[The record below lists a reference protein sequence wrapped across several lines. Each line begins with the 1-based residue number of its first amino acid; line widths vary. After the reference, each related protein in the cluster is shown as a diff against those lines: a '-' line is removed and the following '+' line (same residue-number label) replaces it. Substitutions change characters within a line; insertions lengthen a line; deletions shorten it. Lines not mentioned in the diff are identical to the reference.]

1 MRAFFICQNGRL
13 VGGIVIVKVKLR
25 GYIMNTYKA
34 ILDTSRSNGVIATI
48 TQFDNATLE
57 LQIVT
62 NGEIEHAWEA
72 PQFELVAIKRDQ
84 YAVRESDQAAFTIKD
99 AGEHLV
105 SVDLK
110 EQFLTCRGSTK
121 MQLVVKDGNRL
132 STSIFYVMIGESL
145 DHTIIESHR
154 DVAVLDDLEAYIQ
167 TGREVIYDA
176 QAIVTDLKDEMSEFN
191 ASSSEKEAER
201 QASELNRVSKELVRI
216 DNEETRVAN
225 EQDRV
230 TNEEDRVMNEEE
242 RVANEQDRV
251 TNEQNRRL
259 AENTRIAQ
267 ERARQDAELQRNAIF
282 EENETI
288 RKDGEKKRIANENER
303 EKKFSSW
310 EERETT
316 RLRSEEN
323 RIIQEQ
329 VRVANEE
336 TRQRQE
342 QTRQNQ
348 EDYRQRTYTQFNEA
362 EASRVAKELQRQTA
376 EDNRVAAEANRQN
389 SYADRENER
398 DRQYAESENTR
409 NDAFNQNEANRQ
421 SEYTTAERERVESE
435 ELRKSRERERETAES
450 QRVTTERERV
460 NAEQKRIADFNRE
473 IENIQNTMNQ
483 AVSNVSGA
491 IDTANSTMESIEQR
505 AEACLPVIEQ
515 SSKEIERARV
525 DYIGNQHS
533 SIKKA
538 NDANV
543 DWLLGEVNTAHYEGQ
558 HITATD
564 SIEGQSK
571 SAILKG
577 QTLVNLVDLSRWGE
591 QEKITLTANGTAK
604 RIELGTDLPIKP
616 NTKYLTII
624 PIYENTINNNFT
636 LGGWDYYT
644 DQPRI
649 TTADGT
655 GIIKI
660 IKTTKDVFSGIHFYL
675 ELWGEN
681 TSGQITFGKPMLIEY
696 QEGME
701 NWDIPYFE
709 GMQSVKMPA
718 LTTTGKNLLNIND
731 YYVRYGT
738 QNVVKDGESFT
749 FDAVEAWG
757 GIGFDETKLKPN
769 TNYAFKFET
778 NKDVVGYI
786 RITGKENQG
795 GKKEFTFTTDE
806 TGLIALTIESK
817 TAQSSV
823 TISNIQIEEGSSV
836 TTYELYKS
844 NILSCNEEVILRG
857 IGDVK
862 DTLDCLTGEVTE
874 RIGEDIY
881 NGSKNE
887 HWFYSG
893 TTDSSIEFARS
904 VSNVERLIACDKLPI
919 SGTTERFAYA
929 SNKFYVRVLKSKLST
944 LDVDG
949 FNKWLST
956 NPITVQYKLAT
967 ESVKTVDLSDYH
979 VYSYN
984 DVTHYDCSSAE
995 GSLVP
1000 TLSIDVPTNLP
1011 AVVTRQRATI
1021 QELEK
1026 ENAALK
1032 NEIEETANSSVN
1044 GDLELMSSQFELDFR
1059 LFEIEM
1065 NLDMPMMATMR
1076 GVKSMAMTVYQQ
1088 AKTLILAGK
1097 YEREDMEYK
1106 LNRYKAA
1113 GRITVEEY
1121 DELIAL
1127 MDAREL
1133 VD

>member
-1 MRAFFICQNGRL
+1 
-13 VGGIVIVKVKLR
+13 
-25 GYIMNTYKA
+25 MNTYKA

-62 NGEIEHAWEA
+62 NGEIEHAWES

-121 MQLVVKDGNRL
+121 MQLVVKDGDRL
-132 STSIFYVMIGESL
+132 TTSVFYVMIGESL

-191 ASSSEKEAER
+191 TSSSEKEAER
-201 QASELNRVSKELVRI
+201 QASELNRASKELVRI

-225 EQDRV
+225 EHDRV
-230 TNEEDRVMNEEE
+230 TNEEDRVTNEEE
-242 RVANEQDRV
+242 RVANEHDRV

-267 ERARQDAELQRNAIF
+267 ERARQDAELQRNSIF

-288 RKDGEKKRIANENER
+288 RKDGEKKRITNENER
-303 EKKFSSW
+303 EKKFSTW

-362 EASRVAKELQRQTA
+362 EANRVAKELQRQTA
-376 EDNRVAAEANRQN
+376 EEKRVVAETNRQN

-473 IENIQNTMNQ
+473 IKKSQDAMNQ
-483 AVSNVSGA
+483 AASNVSGA

-515 SSKEIERARV
+515 SSNEIERARV

-543 DWLLGEVNTAHYEGQ
+543 DWLLGEVNTTHYEGQ

-564 SIEGQSK
+564 TIEGQSK
-571 SAILKG
+571 SAILSG
-577 QTLVNLVDLSRWGE
+577 NTLVNILNYNNVNLSPNNTINEDGV
-591 QEKITLTANGTAK
+591 ITISGNGGWSNAWI
-604 RIELGTDLPIKP
+604 RFRYAKP
-616 NTKYLTII
+616 NTQYLMRIHVI
-624 PIYENTINNNFT
+624 ENTLVDSNLTVNAGNEGEIFEFKV
-636 LGGWDYYT
+636 GCIIEPG
-644 DQPRI
+644 Q
-649 TTADGT
+649 T
-655 GIIKI
+655 GIFNFILTSKNDI
-660 IKTTKDVFSGIHFYL
+660 SNAIYGFRGYCSSSL
-675 ELWGEN
+675 
-681 TSGQITFGKPMLIEY
+681 TSGYIRFKVAVIEY
-696 QEGME
+696 QQDME
-701 NWDIPYFE
+701 NWDIPYFY
-709 GMQSVKMPA
+709 GMSSVKLPV
-718 LTTTGKNLLNIND
+718 LTTTGKNL
-731 YYVRYGT
+731 YSYG
-738 QNVVKDGESFT
+738 D
-749 FDAVEAWG
+749 
-757 GIGFDETKLKPN
+757 
-769 TNYAFKFET
+769 
-778 NKDVVGYI
+778 
-786 RITGKENQG
+786 
-795 GKKEFTFTTDE
+795 
-806 TGLIALTIESK
+806 LTINNPITDRWFYTNGRTSSFGSSCKRTDGGNWFYLEEGVYSYKSINENTRTNIGLTGEGEKSYGSGQKIPSGWYVFRFK
-817 TAQSSV
+817 TKQEPV
-823 TISNIQIEEGSSV
+823 DYVKISQIQIEQGTTA
-836 TTYELYKS
+836 TTYEPYKS
-844 NILSCNEEVILRG
+844 NILSTSEDVELRG

-862 DTLDCLTGEVTE
+862 DELNCLTGEVVE
-874 RIGEDIY
+874 RIGELVLD
-881 NGSKNE
+881 GSQTYMIPTGEEFNTVQRFRTTIPNIKN
-887 HWFYSG
+887 
-893 TTDSSIEFARS
+893 
-904 VSNVERLIACDKLPI
+904 VNVICDKLPTK
-919 SGTTERFAYA
+919 TTSLGDDERLFVA
-929 SNKFYVRVLKSKLST
+929 SVGENGSLYFNLLKTKATNIDELKTYLSQ
-944 LDVDG
+944 
-949 FNKWLST
+949 
-956 NPITVQYKLAT
+956 NPITIQYQLIT
-967 ESVKTVDLSDYH
+967 ESIKTVDVSDNH
-979 VYSYN
+979 VYSYK

-1000 TLSIDVPTNLP
+1000 TLSVDVPTNLS
-1011 AVVTRQRATI
+1011 ALVSRQRATI
-1021 QELEK
+1021 ETLES
-1026 ENAALK
+1026 ENQALK
-1032 NEIEETANSSVN
+1032 LGQA
-1044 GDLELMSSQFELDFR
+1044 DLELGHEHQEEEIISTQDAVNFL
-1059 LFEIEM
+1059 LF
-1065 NLDMPMMATMR
+1065 D
-1076 GVKSMAMTVYQQ
+1076 V
-1088 AKTLILAGK
+1088 
-1097 YEREDMEYK
+1097 
-1106 LNRYKAA
+1106 LNAA
-1113 GRITVEEY
+1113 SYRVGQKEY
-1121 DELIAL
+1121 DRMAVYIANQIIRGKVSYQLAVSKYPQFLNDIDEILVNEGRGDLIVKI
-1127 MDAREL
+1127 D
-1133 VD
+1133 

>member
-1 MRAFFICQNGRL
+1 
-13 VGGIVIVKVKLR
+13 
-25 GYIMNTYKA
+25 MNTYKA

-62 NGEIEHAWEA
+62 NGEIEHAWES

-121 MQLVVKDGNRL
+121 MQLVVKDGDRL
-132 STSIFYVMIGESL
+132 STSVFYVMIGESL

-191 ASSSEKEAER
+191 TSSSEKEAER
-201 QASELNRVSKELVRI
+201 QASELNRASKELVRI

-225 EQDRV
+225 EHDRV
-230 TNEEDRVMNEEE
+230 TNEEDRVTNEEE
-242 RVANEQDRV
+242 RVANEHDRV

-267 ERARQDAELQRNAIF
+267 ERARQDAELQRNSIF

-288 RKDGEKKRIANENER
+288 RKDGEKKRITNENER
-303 EKKFSSW
+303 EKKFSTW

-362 EASRVAKELQRQTA
+362 EANRVAKELQRQTA
-376 EDNRVAAEANRQN
+376 EENRVAAEANRQN

-460 NAEQKRIADFNRE
+460 NAEQKRAADFNRE
-473 IENIQNTMNQ
+473 IENIQNTLNQ
-483 AVSNVSGA
+483 AMSNVNGA
-491 IDTANSTMESIEQR
+491 IDTANSTMEGIEQR
-505 AEACLPVIEQ
+505 AEECLPVIEQ
-515 SSKEIERARV
+515 SSNEIERARV

-543 DWLLGEVNTAHYEGQ
+543 DWLLGEVNTTHYEGQ

-564 SIEGQSK
+564 TIEGQSK
-571 SAILKG
+571 SAILRG
-577 QTLVNLVDLSRWGE
+577 QTLVNHTRDNLYNTIEPEGVKTIATNIQTLKNNTEYIAIFRLLIGSDTGVLLHLFDNNWGYIQNISSNISSTKNYIKFTTPSSSE
-591 QEKITLTANGTAK
+591 VVNFQLENQGAASFDA
-604 RIELGTDLPIKP
+604 TDLMI
-616 NTKYLTII
+616 
-624 PIYENTINNNFT
+624 
-636 LGGWDYYT
+636 
-644 DQPRI
+644 
-649 TTADGT
+649 
-655 GIIKI
+655 
-660 IKTTKDVFSGIHFYL
+660 
-675 ELWGEN
+675 
-681 TSGQITFGKPMLIEY
+681 IEY

-709 GMQSVKMPA
+709 GMQSVKVPV
-718 LTTTGKNLLNIND
+718 LTTTGKNLIPNDGFSDSAFTKSEYGININKQTEGAWIYMFED
-731 YYVRYGT
+731 CLSIPLKRGNYFYSSQLVTGEYLGGVTQFIFSDGTYSKELINDRNGRQLIWTLDLETDKVLTGIRLWNAKGNCTMQFQLVEGT
-738 QNVVKDGESFT
+738 Q
-749 FDAVEAWG
+749 
-757 GIGFDETKLKPN
+757 ET
-769 TNYAFKFET
+769 
-778 NKDVVGYI
+778 
-786 RITGKENQG
+786 
-795 GKKEFTFTTDE
+795 
-806 TGLIALTIESK
+806 S
-817 TAQSSV
+817 
-823 TISNIQIEEGSSV
+823 
-836 TTYELYKS
+836 YEPYKS
-844 NILSCNEEVILRG
+844 NILTVNEEVELRG
-857 IGDVK
+857 IGDVQ
-862 DTLDCLTGEVTE
+862 DELNLMTGELTQ
-874 RIGEDIY
+874 RIGEFIITNNY
-881 NGSKNE
+881 SWYGVKENENTISAQSNLPAELKGLFVKN
-887 HWFYSG
+887 
-893 TTDSSIEFARS
+893 TPDKP
-904 VSNVERLIACDKLPI
+904 LMCDKI
-919 SGTTERFAYA
+919 KYIGNSSDEEHIRFSTPNDILY
-929 SNKFYVRVLKSKLST
+929 SNTLNIWLNKNKLTSY
-944 LDVDG
+944 DSAG
-949 FNKWLST
+949 INQYIQSIGG
-956 NPITVQYKLAT
+956 ITVQGALVT
-967 ESVKTVDLSDYH
+967 ESVKTVDLSDNH
-979 VYSYN
+979 VYSYK

-1000 TLSIDVPTNLP
+1000 TLSIDVPTNLS
-1011 AVVTRQRATI
+1011 ALVSRQRATI
-1021 QELEK
+1021 ETLES
-1026 ENAALK
+1026 ENQILK
-1032 NEIEETANSSVN
+1032 SGQA
-1044 GDLELMSSQFELDFR
+1044 DLELGHEHQEEEIISTQDAVNFL
-1059 LFEIEM
+1059 LF
-1065 NLDMPMMATMR
+1065 DA
-1076 GVKSMAMTVYQQ
+1076 
-1088 AKTLILAGK
+1088 
-1097 YEREDMEYK
+1097 
-1106 LNRYKAA
+1106 LNAA
-1113 GRITVEEY
+1113 SYRVGQKEY
-1121 DELIAL
+1121 DRMAVYIANQIIRGKVSYQLAVSKYPQFLNDIDEILVNEGRGDLIVKI
-1127 MDAREL
+1127 D
-1133 VD
+1133 